1 LTPTRRP
8 GPRITSPTYAV
19 QPNSLSH
26 SLLAR
31 PGIDRSRKR
40 PAGFSHDALSIA
52 PPNEGR
58 GNAIFHDRP
67 RTSQAPPPRHRPGQL
82 DPHPADDRLQADPDA
97 QPLGDER
104 MSETQERRARPRGG
118 GCGRVQGVMVKT
130 QNTSVSRFKCSGRG
144 SRVSGASFSAAC
156 YLGRVP
162 SGLVRDRVVWTR
174 EIRRMLAPSVGAM
187 G

>member
-1 LTPTRRP
+1 
-8 GPRITSPTYAV
+8 
-19 QPNSLSH
+19 
-26 SLLAR
+26 
-31 PGIDRSRKR
+31 
-40 PAGFSHDALSIA
+40 
-52 PPNEGR
+52 
-58 GNAIFHDRP
+58 
-67 RTSQAPPPRHRPGQL
+67 
-82 DPHPADDRLQADPDA
+82 
-97 QPLGDER
+97 

-118 GCGRVQGVMVKT
+118 GCGRVQGAMVKI

-144 SRVSGASFSAAC
+144 SHVSGTSFSAAC